1 MIDGRYIRK
10 NMPYKGLVHV
20 FRRIQGLSASFLF
33 VVLCAFEIFLKFL
46 VRFSKSVRF

>member
-1 MIDGRYIRK
+1 MIAGRYLRK
-10 NMPYKGLVHV
+10 NMSYKGLAHV

-33 VVLCAFEIFLKFL
+33 VVLGAFEKFLKFL